1 MSTKQRLGRGL
12 DSLIPTDYV
21 GAQKRDGANKT
32 SVAEHIDVSKI
43 ITNPL
48 QPRSEFDSGQ
58 LKELADSIK
67 EHGVIQPLVL
77 SKKGDSF
84 QLIAGERR
92 LRAAKL
98 AGLRKVPAIIR
109 SADKQQQLE
118 VAIVENV
125 QRSDLSALEL
135 AEAYMQL
142 STQFNLSNKQIAQ
155 KVGKAET
162 TVINTMRLLNLV
174 YEAKEALNKGKISVA
189 HAKAIASSHNP
200 QKQLAMLKVILEK
213 KLASNEA
220 EELARR
226 LKKQNLPA
234 EKAVGVQSYNQALQD
249 KLAEALCTKVILRKS
264 ARGGRVIIEFY
275 GDEEL
280 DRITKQIL
288 D

>member
-1 MSTKQRLGRGL
+1 VSAKQRLGRGL
-12 DSLIPTDYV
+12 DSLIPTDFA
-21 GAQKRDGANKT
+21 GIQKGGENKPQGT
-32 SVAEHIDVSKI
+32 EQIDVNKI
-43 ITNPL
+43 ANNPL
-48 QPRSEFDSGQ
+48 QPRSEFAPDQ
-58 LKELADSIK
+58 IKELADSIK
-67 EHGVIQPLVL
+67 EHGIIQPLVV

-92 LRAAKL
+92 LRAAKI
-98 AGLRKVPAIIR
+98 AGLKKVPVLIR

-142 STQFNLSNKQIAQ
+142 NTQFNLSNKQIAQ

-174 YEAKEALNKGKISVA
+174 YEAKKALSEGKISVA

-213 KLASNEA
+213 NLASNEA

-226 LKKQNLPA
+226 LKKQNLSA
-234 EKAVGVQSYNQALQD
+234 DKAVGVQSYNQSLQD
-249 KLAEALCTKVILRKS
+249 KLADALSTKIILRKS
-264 ARGGRVIIEFY
+264 ARGGRIIIEFY

-288 D
+288 S